1 MFLVGKQRSTD
12 NFDYIIDI
20 RVIIIETTKPVVNDL
35 NRNIYIYRA
44 TLLNI
49 LFSLQLFVYECSETF
64 TFLRIIYFSHLH
76 T

>member
-1 MFLVGKQRSTD
+1 MSLVGKQRSTD

-20 RVIIIETTKPVVNDL
+20 RVIIIKTTKPVVNYL
-35 NRNIYIYRA
+35 NRNIYMYRA

-49 LFSLQLFVYECSETF
+49 LFSLQLLVYECSETF
-64 TFLRIIYFSHLH
+64 TFLRIIYTSHLY